1 MLIITNWDQAQ
12 VFQLMYSS
20 PEYNNLQR
28 GLLGFLTENDLI
40 LFQIVVAK
48 SFDQIMQTRMLLSQI
63 QDKMNDIEGIK
74 FFGINTTY

>member
-12 VFQLMYSS
+12 VFQLMYYS

>member
-1 MLIITNWDQAQ
+1 
-12 VFQLMYSS
+12 MYYS

-63 QDKMNDIEGIK
+63 QDKMNDIAYEQEVCNCSN
-74 FFGINTTY
+74 FFKIL